1 MAKLAGAIPEVAYR
15 AEGSVHDDVPYR
27 LLAPRTRARN
37 VQIFF
42 MTGGG

>member
-15 AEGSVHDDVPYR
+15 
-27 LLAPRTRARN
+27 LLALRTCARN

-42 MTGGG
+42 MSGGG